1 MLSTAQ
7 LEKIDLLS
15 DTLLYDEAV
24 SFVQRLVRVEHCN
37 PLPTSQVTGL
47 LNIAESFRYDE
58 LYRFITHQRDRNWP
72 PSKSDIK
79 TFYSALEQ
87 VLSIM
92 MRKRLREEFHLLTER
107 PGGSISEMRQEADAL
122 MARLAREFIQH
133 LVAENGLIAA
143 KMEDERRQQRMN
155 RR

>member
-15 DTLLYDEAV
+15 DTLLYDQAV
-24 SFVQRLVRVEHCN
+24 SFIQRLVRVEHCN

-58 LYRFITHQRDRNWP
+58 LYRFVTHQRDRNWP

-87 VLSIM
+87 VLSTM
-92 MRKRLREEFHLLTER
+92 MRKSLREEFHLLTER
-107 PGGSISEMRQEADAL
+107 PGASASEMRQEADAL

>member
-7 LEKIDLLS
+7 LQKIDLLS

-24 SFVQRLVRVEHCN
+24 SFAQRMVRVEHCN

-58 LYRFITHQRDRNWP
+58 LYRFVTHQRDRNWP

-87 VLSIM
+87 VLSLI

-107 PGGSISEMRQEADAL
+107 PGGNTGEMRQEADAL

-143 KMEDERRQQRMN
+143 KMDDERKQQRMN